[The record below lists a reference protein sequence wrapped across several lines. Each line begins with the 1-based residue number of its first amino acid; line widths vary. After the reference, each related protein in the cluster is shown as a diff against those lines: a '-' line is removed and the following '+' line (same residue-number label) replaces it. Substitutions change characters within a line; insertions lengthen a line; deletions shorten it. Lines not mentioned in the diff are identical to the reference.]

1 MNTPIRH
8 TLLLALVGVAASA
21 CADMYGSDHAMP
33 APATMHGSYLADAS
47 GMTLYTFDADPAD
60 ASRSVCNG
68 PCASNWPP
76 LKASAEAHAG
86 APWSI
91 LKRDD
96 GSLQYAYKGKPVYR
110 WSKDMKPGDATGDGF
125 KGVWHAV
132 KP

>member
-8 TLLLALVGVAASA
+8 TLLPALVGVAASA

-33 APATMHGSYLADAS
+33 APATMHASYLADAS

-76 LKASAEAHAG
+76 LKASAEPHAG
-86 APWSI
+86 TAF
-91 LKRDD
+91 RYARED
-96 GSLQYAYKGKPVYR
+96 GLGVFYWVEGPFAYALSGPQPRAELLSSAEVAYR
-110 WSKDMKPGDATGDGF
+110 QLRP
-125 KGVWHAV
+125 
-132 KP
+132 